1 MPQVGLRSGQD
12 IRLAGAGTGWCL
24 FEQSGWDVFSFSS
37 VSPSFTL
44 SKVSTD
50 VCTEPFLAWNRS
62 DTFADNCPIVTACCI
77 LMKAAYLFRLHLL
90 KRRATGLYVYCFL
103 MVLCYLSNFFHD
115 RENEYGRNE
124 TYADQYTPYDP
135 QRHISPNPRCYGCQI
150 VSDSCCNEPTS
161 HHHTFVFGRSHLR
174 NKGNTHRRK

>member
-1 MPQVGLRSGQD
+1 MLSFIMCAYDMCAYDAAGRFAIWTGHKACRSRD
-12 IRLAGAGTGWCL
+12 RVMS

-90 KRRATGLYVYCFL
+90 KRRATGFVCILLPHGLMLPFL
-103 MVLCYLSNFFHD
+103 IFSWQRKWIRQKRDIRRPIHPIRSTEAYLPKSTLLRLSNSF
-115 RENEYGRNE
+115 R
-124 TYADQYTPYDP
+124 
-135 QRHISPNPRCYGCQI
+135 
-150 VSDSCCNEPTS
+150 
-161 HHHTFVFGRSHLR
+161 
-174 NKGNTHRRK
+174 